1 MSRGETADRAHANQ
15 FSNQFDTEETYPSG
29 EDSAGAERPEE
40 LRGFAGMK
48 AASRRWSTVAATCA
62 ALFSP
67 SLLASPL
74 PDGLPDLPGLSE
86 LMQRDRRSGLA
97 LRGFDPVAYRSEGR
111 ATPGLSEYELISGG
125 IVWRFASAA
134 NLAAFRDAPA
144 IYAPAFGGF
153 DPVGIA
159 TGAIVDSDPHVFEI
173 RDGRLFLFRNGESRA
188 RFAAE
193 LELLGKA
200 EQRWPSL
207 LVTLAR

>member
-1 MSRGETADRAHANQ
+1 
-15 FSNQFDTEETYPSG
+15 
-29 EDSAGAERPEE
+29 
-40 LRGFAGMK
+40 MK
-48 AASRRWSTVAATCA
+48 AASRRWSAVAATCA

-97 LRGFDPVAYRSEGR
+97 LNGFDPVAYRSTGQ
-111 ATPGLSEYELISGG
+111 ATPGQSEHELIEDG

-134 NLAAFRDAPA
+134 NLAAFRDAPE

-159 TGAIVDSDPHVFEI
+159 TGAIVDSNPQVFEI
-173 RDGRLFLFRNGESRA
+173 RDGKLFLFRSADSRA

-193 LELLGKA
+193 PELLRKA